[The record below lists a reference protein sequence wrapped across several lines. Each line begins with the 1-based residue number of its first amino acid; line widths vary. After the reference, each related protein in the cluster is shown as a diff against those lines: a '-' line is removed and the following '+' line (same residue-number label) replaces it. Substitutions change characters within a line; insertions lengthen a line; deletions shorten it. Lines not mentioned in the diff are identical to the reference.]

1 MRITVFG
8 ATGGVGGE
16 VVRQALEAGHEVT
29 AVVRDPAALKAGGER
44 LEVARGDLADASALG
59 PLVAGRD
66 AVLSGLGARGR
77 RTDGLV
83 TRLTGAVVAA
93 MEAEGV
99 RRLVMVSAAPVVQPP
114 PDEPLTARLTL
125 AVVRQVFGEVYADLA
140 GAEALLA
147 RSGTEWTAV
156 RPPRLTDGPLTGTYR
171 RVTGGNPRAG
181 RSLSRAD
188 TAHAMLG
195 AVEDRGTVRQGVG
208 VAY

>member
-44 LEVARGDLADASALG
+44 LEVARADLADASALG
-59 PLVAGRD
+59 PLVAGR

-195 AVEDRGTVRQGVG
+195 AVEDPGTVRRGVG

>member
-1 MRITVFG
+1 M
-8 ATGGVGGE
+8 
-16 VVRQALEAGHEVT
+16 
-29 AVVRDPAALKAGGER
+29 VRDPAALKADGER
-44 LEVARGDLADASALG
+44 LEVARADLSDVPSLG

-66 AVLSGLGARGR
+66 VVLSGLGARGR

-93 MEAEGV
+93 MEAEST
-99 RRLVMVSAAPVVQPP
+99 RRLVMVSAAPVIQPP

-171 RVTGGNPRAG
+171 RVTGANPRAAVPLPRRHRPRDAG
-181 RSLSRAD
+181 R
-188 TAHAMLG
+188 G
-195 AVEDRGTVRQGVG
+195 RGPGHGPPGVG

>member
-29 AVVRDPAALKAGGER
+29 AVVRDPAALAVAGER
-44 LEVARGDLADASALG
+44 LEVVRADLGDTASLR
-59 PLVAGRD
+59 PLVNGRD

-93 MEAEGV
+93 METEDA
-99 RRLVMVSAAPVVQPP
+99 RRLVVVSAAPVVQPP
-114 PDEPLTARLTL
+114 PDEPLTGRITL
-125 AVVRQVFGEVYADLA
+125 GIVRGIFGEVYADLA

-147 RSGTEWTAV
+147 RSATDWTAV
-156 RPPRLTDGPLTGTYR
+156 RPPRLTDGPLTAAYR

-195 AVEDRGTVRQGVG
+195 VLGDPGTVRQGVG